1 MGNERRDRDMEQLGL
16 DAIGGTGVSRAL
28 AAASAADASSPESL
42 FRAHYRTLVRSLA
55 LISGGDSETA
65 ADAVGDA
72 FLQLEQNWDR
82 ISTYDDP
89 AAWIRRVALN
99 RLSNR
104 RRSLARRAGALL
116 RLQSQR
122 DETPQGIRAT
132 DLALKD
138 ELGRL
143 PLKQRTAV
151 VLFYFADLSVA
162 EVAKAMS
169 ITEGAVNQHLHRARE
184 TLRKR
189 LEVDQ

>member
-1 MGNERRDRDMEQLGL
+1 MGNERRDRGMEQLGL

-55 LISGGDSETA
+55 LISGGDRDAA

-82 ISTYDDP
+82 ISTYEDP

-99 RLSNR
+99 QLSNR
-104 RRSLARRAGALL
+104 RRSLARGTRALL

-132 DLALKD
+132 DLVLKD

-162 EVAKAMS
+162 EVAEAMS

>member
-1 MGNERRDRDMEQLGL
+1 MNNERRDRGMEQLGL

-28 AAASAADASSPESL
+28 GAASAADASSPESL

-55 LISGGDSETA
+55 LISGGDREAA

-104 RRSLARRAGALL
+104 RRSLARGAGALL

-122 DETPQGIRAT
+122 DETPQGIQAT

-162 EVAKAMS
+162 EVAEAMS
-169 ITEGAVNQHLHRARE
+169 VTEGAVNQHLHRARE